1 MMTCDIMEWK
11 ALPQQYNKQMT
22 AVTFAKRIA
31 KNHGHESHSKRK
43 ERCAVSQGRM
53 SIIPSNSKIKREF
66 KKNHFIPGKGQV
78 TLLIHLIEL
87 DNLGK
92 YKNMASSIIVI
103 WDFLVIQKHDTGL

>member
-22 AVTFAKRIA
+22 AVTFAKRIV

-53 SIIPSNSKIKREF
+53 SII
-66 KKNHFIPGKGQV
+66 
-78 TLLIHLIEL
+78 L
-87 DNLGK
+87 
-92 YKNMASSIIVI
+92 
-103 WDFLVIQKHDTGL
+103 